1 MKRVGVVYRE
11 AFVKNIRDHIS
22 ENKSVFLL
30 GYTKVSSPQISELRK
45 DLKKAGAEVFV
56 SKNALARIALKELHQ
71 EPLAEHVS
79 GQTAFV
85 WTAADS
91 AAVSKILVKFAKDRK
106 TVAVKG
112 GVLEGKLLSESDV
125 HRLSEL
131 PSREVLLS
139 QLLGTIQAPL
149 TRFAGALNAKSRD
162 LLSILKQ
169 LGEKKGGNQ

>member
-85 WTAADS
+85 
-91 AAVSKILVKFAKDRK
+91 
-106 TVAVKG
+106 
-112 GVLEGKLLSESDV
+112 
-125 HRLSEL
+125 
-131 PSREVLLS
+131 
-139 QLLGTIQAPL
+139 
-149 TRFAGALNAKSRD
+149 
-162 LLSILKQ
+162 
-169 LGEKKGGNQ
+169 